1 MNTTADGSTINAPR
15 LVVFHSGKKIFLDIN
30 YFVGYYV
37 LVEGERKMKFLSRS
51 EEFVLLSVLY
61 LQEDAYGV
69 AIRNQLQKMTGQSWA
84 FGAVFVTL
92 SRLEKKQ
99 MLESRLADP
108 SPRRGGKSKRIYSL
122 TPDGLEELAR
132 VRRIQ
137 AAAWKSVPASSL
149 PR

>member
-1 MNTTADGSTINAPR
+1 M
-15 LVVFHSGKKIFLDIN
+15 
-30 YFVGYYV
+30 
-37 LVEGERKMKFLSRS
+37 EGEEVMKFLSRS
-51 EEFVLLSVLY
+51 EEFVLLAVLY

-69 AIRNQLQKMTGQSWA
+69 AIRNHLQKTTGQSWA

-92 SRLEKKQ
+92 SRLERKQ

-108 SPRRGGKSKRIYSL
+108 SPRRGGKSRRIYNL
-122 TPDGLEELAR
+122 TPDGLEELAK

-149 PR
+149 QR

>member
-1 MNTTADGSTINAPR
+1 MAFPSEKN
-15 LVVFHSGKKIFLDIN
+15 FFDIN
-30 YFVGYYV
+30 YFVGYCV
-37 LVEGERKMKFLSRS
+37 FIEGERKMKFLSRS
-51 EEFVLLSVLY
+51 EEFVLLAVLY
-61 LQEDAYGV
+61 LQEEAYGV
-69 AIRNQLQKMTGQSWA
+69 AVRNHLHKMTGQYWA

-99 MLESRLADP
+99 MLESRLAEP

-122 TPDGLEELAR
+122 TSDGLEELAK

-137 AAAWKSVPASSL
+137 AAAWRSVPASSL